1 MKFRKLGENEIASA
15 SKLLWESFYETEKNN
30 FNMRGMEKFRDL
42 TSEISLKMNTFDD
55 YISLYG
61 AFEEEELLGVG
72 AVREKKH
79 IFLLYVK
86 KGYYRR
92 GIGSF
97 LLSRLESECVTDEI
111 TVNASDCGVGFY
123 ASKGFVKI
131 KDRTIEDDF
140 IFTPMKK
147 NR

>member
-1 MKFRKLGENEIASA
+1 MKIKKLGENEMASA

-30 FNMRGMEKFRDL
+30 FSMRGLEKFRDL

-55 YISLYG
+55 YIALFG
-61 AFEEEELLGVG
+61 AFEGDELLGVG

-86 KGYYRR
+86 KGYYRK

-97 LLSRLESECVTDEI
+97 LLSYLESECVTDEI
-111 TVNASDCGVGFY
+111 TVNASDCGVAFYEKHGF
-123 ASKGFVKI
+123 KKVKN
-131 KDRTIEDDF
+131 RTIEDDF